1 MGIRDNTGKQPV
13 LIVIND
19 ITLTI
24 TSLCYQH
31 GKQWIVKHKVS
42 WKTFSMGIQHDV
54 YVKSFISKHHIMKK

>member
-31 GKQWIVKHKVS
+31 GKL
-42 WKTFSMGIQHDV
+42 
-54 YVKSFISKHHIMKK
+54 